1 MMTLVKYTEEYKDD
15 LQELLLNVSKELF
28 GQNQADVDEF
38 VEHHW
43 AIYLVKDEDKV
54 VGFTSFVINTYFGL
68 RRHTLGNDYIY
79 VLPSHR
85 NSKAMYLLS
94 IQSGFVCKEA
104 NLPLEHYYS
113 SEQSENM
120 SKKLTGV
127 KMYTA
132 YLYEIK
138 EIERVYDKLM
148 KNFNKKRK
156 G

>member
-1 MMTLVKYTEEYKDD
+1 MMTLVEYSEEYRDD

-28 GQNQADVDEF
+28 GQNQADVDKF

-43 AIYLVKDEDKV
+43 AIYLVKDEGKV
-54 VGFTSFVINTYFGL
+54 IGFTSFIINTYFGL
-68 RRHTLGNDYIY
+68 RPYTLGNDYLY
-79 VLPSHR
+79 VLPTHR

-113 SEQSENM
+113 SEQSENI